1 MDEFP
6 EAFERFEKRVY
17 VDRMKTFDQLTLAFM
32 RWAGKH
38 WRGTS
43 KQIEALKV
51 EARRIGISV
60 PPARPY
66 KPRVRAPR
74 TWRRETDKLGRIHFR
89 DVLTGRFIRRPD

>member
-17 VDRMKTFDQLTLAFM
+17 VDRIKTFDQLTLAFM

-43 KQIEALKV
+43 KQVEALKV
-51 EARRIGISV
+51 EARRIGIPV
-60 PPARPY
+60 PPVYRPT
-66 KPRVRAPR
+66 KVEK
-74 TWRRETDKLGRIHFR
+74 TWRFEKDRLGRTHYR
-89 DVLTGRFIRRPD
+89 DLSTGRFIKKPF